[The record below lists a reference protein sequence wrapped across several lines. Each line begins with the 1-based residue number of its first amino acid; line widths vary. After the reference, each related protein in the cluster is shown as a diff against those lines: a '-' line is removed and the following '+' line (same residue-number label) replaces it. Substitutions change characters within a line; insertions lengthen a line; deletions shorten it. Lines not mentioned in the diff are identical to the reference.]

1 MHKEVP
7 REKSF
12 RGIQNEGSTCYMN
25 STLQILYFLRP
36 LRKTILDFDGKSSI
50 MRAIKRIF
58 IDLLDVSQ
66 ETAYLTSVDA
76 S

>member
-1 MHKEVP
+1 
-7 REKSF
+7 
-12 RGIQNEGSTCYMN
+12 MN

-36 LRKTILDFDGKSSI
+36 LRKTVLEFDGKSSL

-58 IDLLDVSQ
+58 IELLDVAQ